1 MAIKLKPLIL
11 AGGRSTR
18 MGSPKHLLQ
27 FPDGTPLYQHQ
38 INLLRQA
45 FPSVT
50 TIYISLAK
58 DSPLDTWLRN
68 AKDLN
73 VEIIY
78 DTQPNHDEA
87 QSAGPAQ
94 GLLSAHEFD
103 PAATWLV
110 LAVDYPLL
118 TVDLLQQ
125 LQDSYQPPVT
135 CFRNGEGYCEPLL
148 GIWSPEA
155 LRLLQDNVQQGRS
168 SGPSAV
174 VRQLGGHQIDPV
186 TQSDMVL
193 MNVNAQADWDKVLQE
208 LSGLKANSGRS
219 R

>member
-1 MAIKLKPLIL
+1 MALELKPLIL

-38 INLLRQA
+38 VKLLRQA
-45 FPSVT
+45 LPSVT
-50 TIYISLAK
+50 TIYMSLAK
-58 DSPLDTWLRN
+58 DSQLDTYLQN
-68 AKDLN
+68 ADDHNIK
-73 VEIIY
+73 IIY
-78 DTQPNHDEA
+78 DTRDNHDEA
-87 QSAGPAQ
+87 QSGGPAQ
-94 GLLSAHEFD
+94 GLLAAHEFD
-103 PAATWLV
+103 PKATWLV

-125 LQDSYQPPVT
+125 LQDAYQPPVT

-155 LRLLQDNVQQGRS
+155 LRRLQDNLRQGRS

-174 VRQLGGHQIDPV
+174 VRQLGGHQIDPE
-186 TQSDMVL
+186 TESDRVL
-193 MNVNAQADWDKVLQE
+193 MNVNAQADWDKVVRL
-208 LSGLKANSGRS
+208 LFTSKAYP
-219 R
+219 

>member
-1 MAIKLKPLIL
+1 MALELKPLIL

-38 INLLRQA
+38 VKLLRQA
-45 FPSVT
+45 LPSVT
-50 TIYISLAK
+50 TIYMSLAK
-58 DSPLDTWLRN
+58 DSQLDTYLQN
-68 AKDLN
+68 ADDHNIK
-73 VEIIY
+73 IIY
-78 DTQPNHDEA
+78 DTRDNHDEA
-87 QSAGPAQ
+87 QSGGPAQ
-94 GLLSAHEFD
+94 GLLAAHEFD
-103 PAATWLV
+103 PEATWLV

-125 LQDSYQPPVT
+125 LQDAYQPPVT

-155 LRLLQDNVQQGRS
+155 LRLLQDNVGQGRS

-174 VRQLGGHQIDPV
+174 VRQLGGHQIDPE
-186 TQSDMVL
+186 TESDRVL
-193 MNVNAQADWDKVLQE
+193 MNVNAQADWDKVVRL
-208 LSGLKANSGRS
+208 LFTSKAYP
-219 R
+219 

>member
-1 MAIKLKPLIL
+1 MALELKPLIL

-38 INLLRQA
+38 VKLLRQA
-45 FPSVT
+45 FPSVKT
-50 TIYISLAK
+50 VYMSLAK
-58 DSPLDTWLRN
+58 DSQLDPYLQN
-68 AKDLN
+68 ANDHN
-73 VEIIY
+73 VKIIY
-78 DTQPNHDEA
+78 DTQDNLDET
-87 QSAGPAQ
+87 QSGGPAQ
-94 GLLSAHEFD
+94 GLLAAHELD
-103 PAATWLV
+103 PEATWLV

-125 LQDSYQPPVT
+125 LQDAYQPPVT
-135 CFRNGEGYCEPLL
+135 CFRNEEGYCEPLL

-155 LRLLQDNVQQGRS
+155 LRLLQDNVRQGRS

-174 VRQLGGHQIDPV
+174 VRQVGGHQIDPEAH
-186 TQSDMVL
+186 SEKVL

-208 LSGLKANSGRS
+208 LSTAKADP
-219 R
+219 